1 MDSLNRPGSVANYQ
15 ALKGRIFSLQSDA
28 LCRFVFG
35 NFLNLRDEF
44 LDILT
49 KLPLLNFLPALRNGE
64 AIAVGRGHGD
74 DHAALLQ
81 LFAGEPALGRKTAT
95 ACSGSGTACVTEQ
108 DDLLKLL
115 SDSR

>member
-15 ALKGRIFSLQSDA
+15 ALKGRILSLQSDA
-28 LCRFVFG
+28 LCRFIFG
-35 NFLNLRDEF
+35 NFLHLRDEF
-44 LDILT
+44 LDIHT

-81 LFAGEPALGRKTAT
+81 PFAGEPALG
-95 ACSGSGTACVTEQ
+95 
-108 DDLLKLL
+108 
-115 SDSR
+115 